1 VSLSWPWALALLLVL
16 PLVFVTWWLT
26 RRRRRRA
33 TLRVTSIALVR
44 AAAIGPGRWRRRVP
58 AGLLAVG
65 LAVLGIGAARP
76 QASVPVPATTAT
88 IILALDISASMCS
101 TDVRPN
107 RITAAEQEASRFIS
121 SQAGGPRIGLVTFAG
136 TAGLLV
142 PPTKDT
148 TQLLTALHGLTT
160 SDGTAIGQ
168 AVMTSLDALAQVD
181 NAVAPTGVRL
191 VPGRG
196 TPVDYLP
203 DAIVVLTD
211 GGNTQGIEP
220 LVAAREAALRRVR
233 VFTIGFG
240 TSNPGNLVCAPGQFS
255 GFGGG
260 LPGGTSGFSGFPGGR
275 NPLTA
280 DYATLRRVAAAT
292 GARFFQAQDAGQL
305 KHALGSLPS
314 SFRLLR
320 QQHDIA
326 ASFAGLGGLLIAVA
340 VGLSLWW
347 SRPRKLPGPRAPGG
361 PTP

>member
-1 VSLSWPWALALLLVL
+1 MSLSWPWALALLLVL

-26 RRRRRRA
+26 RYRRRRA

-44 AAAIGPGRWRRRVP
+44 AAATGPGRWRRRIP
-58 AGLLAVG
+58 AGLLAAG

-76 QASVPVPATTAT
+76 QASVPVPTTTAT

-107 RITAAEQEASRFIS
+107 RITAAEQEAGRFIS

-148 TQLLTALHGLTT
+148 TQLLTALHGLST

-168 AVMTSLDALAQVD
+168 AIMTSLDALASVD
-181 NAVAPTGVRL
+181 NAVTPTGVR
-191 VPGRG
+191 VTRAHG

-211 GGNTQGIEP
+211 GGNTQGVEP
-220 LVAAREAALRRVR
+220 LTAAREAALRRVR

-240 TSNPGNLVCAPGQFS
+240 TQNPGTLACAPGQFS
-255 GFGGG
+255 VFGGG
-260 LPGGTSGFSGFPGGR
+260 FGPFAGGTGGR

-280 DYATLRRVAAAT
+280 DDATLKKVAMAT

-305 KHALGSLPS
+305 QHALGSLPS
-314 SFRLLR
+314 SFRLIR
-320 QQHDIA
+320 QDHDIA
-326 ASFAGLGGLLIAVA
+326 ASFAGLGGLLITIAVA
-340 VGLSLWW
+340 LSLWW
-347 SRPRKLPGPRAPGG
+347 SRPRRLPGPRTPGAG
-361 PTP
+361 